1 MTNWPL
7 ICDRCGTERYVGIL
21 YEDLCPD
28 CHTDLIREK
37 LAGMHSEGAGQS
49 ALGDFA

>member
-1 MTNWPL
+1 MTDWPL
-7 ICDRCGTERYVGIL
+7 ICDRCETERYIGIL
-21 YEDLCPD
+21 YEGLCPD
-28 CHTDLIREK
+28 CHTALTREK